1 MGGQEVDVV
10 EERRAAS
17 GKKKTK
23 VQHAFQGVIPILVTP
38 FKGDGKVDVASLLR
52 LVDHL
57 HAHGARD
64 GFGAFGNAGEGYALL
79 PSEKRLVLDALV
91 RHLDGRAPVIAGV
104 GATGTEAAVETCKEA
119 EGLGAAGL
127 MVLPPYYLRP
137 DADGLMFF
145 YSAIS
150 DAVGIPIMVQD
161 APLLTQVVM
170 PPALLARMAREI
182 ERVDYAK
189 IEAPPTAPK
198 ITMTLEA
205 AGDTLTLL
213 GGLNGQFMIEEWQRG
228 SRGTMPGSD
237 LISVFCSIWSALENG
252 ELDSAWRAFQQ
263 ALPLIRYELQPG
275 LGISAMK
282 HNLVH
287 AGVLENAMVRHPTRS
302 LDEFG
307 LSELEALRSL
317 VGTNSQPCR

>member
-1 MGGQEVDVV
+1 M
-10 EERRAAS
+10 
-17 GKKKTK
+17 
-23 VQHAFQGVIPILVTP
+23 HNAFQGVIPILVTP
-38 FKGDGKVDVASLLR
+38 FQDDGKVDVAGMLR

-57 HAHGARD
+57 DAHGGLG
-64 GFGAFGNAGEGYALL
+64 GFGVFGNAGEGYTLL
-79 PSEKRLVLDALV
+79 PSEKRALLDAIV

-104 GATGTEAAVETCKEA
+104 GATGTEAAVAVCKEA
-119 EGLGAAGL
+119 EGLGVAGL

-161 APLLTQVVM
+161 APLLSQVVM
-170 PPALLARMAREI
+170 PPGLLARMAREI
-182 ERVDYAK
+182 EHVDYAK

-198 ITMTLEA
+198 ITSTLEA
-205 AGDTLTLL
+205 AGDRLALL

-228 SRGTMPGSD
+228 SRGIMPGSD

-252 ELDSAWRAFQQ
+252 DLDSAWSAFQR

-275 LGISAMK
+275 LGVSAMK

-287 AGVLENAMVRHPTRS
+287 AGVLESAMVRHPTRS
-302 LDEFG
+302 LDESG

-317 VGTNSQPCR
+317 VGTNHQPCR

>member
-1 MGGQEVDVV
+1 MKMQN
-10 EERRAAS
+10 
-17 GKKKTK
+17 
-23 VQHAFQGVIPILVTP
+23 AFQGVIPILVTP
-38 FKGDGKVDVASLLR
+38 FTDDGRVDVAGLLR

-57 HAHGARD
+57 HEQGARD
-64 GFGAFGNAGEGYALL
+64 GFGVFGNAGEGYTLL
-79 PSEKRLVLDALV
+79 ASEKRRLLDALV
-91 RHLDGRAPVIAGV
+91 RHLDGGAPVIAGV
-104 GATGTEAAVETCKEA
+104 GATGTEAAVEACKEA

-127 MVLPPYYLRP
+127 MVLPPYFLRP

-150 DAVGIPIMVQD
+150 DAVGTPIMVQD
-161 APLLTQVVM
+161 APLLTQVAM

-182 ERVDYAK
+182 EQVDYAK

-198 ITMTLEA
+198 ISGTLEA
-205 AGDTLTLL
+205 AGDTLKLF

-237 LISVFCSIWSALENG
+237 LVSVFCSIWSALENG
-252 ELDSAWRAFQQ
+252 ELDAAWRAFQR

-275 LGISAMK
+275 LGVSAMK

-287 AGVLENAMVRHPTRS
+287 AGVFESAMVRHPTRS
-302 LDEFG
+302 LDESG
-307 LSELEALRSL
+307 LIELEALRSL
-317 VGTNSQPCR
+317 VGTNRRPCR

>member
-1 MGGQEVDVV
+1 MQNPL
-10 EERRAAS
+10 
-17 GKKKTK
+17 
-23 VQHAFQGVIPILVTP
+23 QGVIPILVTP
-38 FKGDGKVDVASLLR
+38 FKDDGKIDVAGLLR

-57 HAHGARD
+57 YEQGARG
-64 GFGAFGNAGEGYALL
+64 GFGIFGNAGEGYTLL
-79 PSEKRLVLDALV
+79 ASEKRQLLDALV
-91 RHLDGRAPVIAGV
+91 RHLGGTAPVIAGV
-104 GATGTEAAVETCKEA
+104 GATGTEAAVEACKEA

-127 MVLPPYYLRP
+127 MVLPPYFLRP
-137 DADGLMFF
+137 DGDGLMFF

-161 APLLTQVVM
+161 APLLSQVAM

-182 ERVDYAK
+182 EHVDYAK

-198 ITMTLEA
+198 ITKILEA
-205 AGDTLTLL
+205 AGETLKLF

-237 LISVFCSIWSALENG
+237 LVSVFCSIWSALENG
-252 ELDSAWRAFQQ
+252 ELDAAWRAFQR

-275 LGISAMK
+275 LGVSAMK

-287 AGVLENAMVRHPTRS
+287 AGVLESATVRHPTRS
-302 LDEFG
+302 LDESG
-307 LSELEALRSL
+307 LRELEALRSL
-317 VGTNSQPCR
+317 VGTNRQPCR

>member
-1 MGGQEVDVV
+1 M
-10 EERRAAS
+10 RKR
-17 GKKKTK
+17 
-23 VQHAFQGVIPILVTP
+23 FQGVIPILVTP
-38 FKGDGKVDVASLLR
+38 FKDDCKVDVASLLR

-57 HAHGARD
+57 YAHGARG
-64 GFGAFGNAGEGYALL
+64 GFGVFGNAGEGYTLL
-79 PSEKRLVLDALV
+79 PSEKRRLLDAIV
-91 RHLDGRAPVIAGV
+91 HHMDGRAPVIAGV
-104 GATGTEAAVETCKEA
+104 GATGTEAAVETSKEA

-161 APLLTQVVM
+161 APLLSQVAM

-182 ERVDYAK
+182 EHVDYAK

-198 ITMTLEA
+198 ITGTLEA
-205 AGDTLTLL
+205 AGDTLALL

-228 SRGTMPGSD
+228 SRGIMPGSD
-237 LISVFCSIWSALENG
+237 LISVFCSIWSALEDG
-252 ELDSAWRAFQQ
+252 ELDSAWSAFQR

-275 LGISAMK
+275 LGVSAMK

-287 AGVLENAMVRHPTRS
+287 AGVLESAMVRHPTRS
-302 LDEFG
+302 LDESG
-307 LSELEALRSL
+307 LRELEALRSL
-317 VGTNSQPCR
+317 AGTDSPPCR

>member
-1 MGGQEVDVV
+1 MQN
-10 EERRAAS
+10 
-17 GKKKTK
+17 
-23 VQHAFQGVIPILVTP
+23 AFQGVIPILVTP
-38 FKGDGKVDVASLLR
+38 FKDDGKVDVAGLLR

-57 HAHGARD
+57 YEHGARG
-64 GFGAFGNAGEGYALL
+64 GFGIFGNAGEGYTLL
-79 PSEKRLVLDALV
+79 ASEKRQLLDALV

-104 GATGTEAAVETCKEA
+104 GATGTEAAVEACKEA

-145 YSAIS
+145 YSEIS
-150 DAVGIPIMVQD
+150 DAVGTPIMVQD

-170 PPALLARMAREI
+170 APALLARMAREI
-182 ERVDYAK
+182 EQVNYAK

-198 ITMTLEA
+198 ITRTVEA
-205 AGDTLTLL
+205 VGGMLTLL

-237 LISVFCSIWSALENG
+237 LVPVFCSIWSALENG
-252 ELDSAWRAFQQ
+252 DLDAAWRAFQR

-275 LGISAMK
+275 LGVSAMK

-287 AGVLENAMVRHPTRS
+287 AGVLESATVRHPTRS
-302 LDEFG
+302 LDGCG
-307 LSELEALRSL
+307 LKELEALRSL
-317 VGTNSQPCR
+317 VGTNRQPCR

>member
-1 MGGQEVDVV
+1 MQN
-10 EERRAAS
+10 
-17 GKKKTK
+17 
-23 VQHAFQGVIPILVTP
+23 AFQGVIPILVTP
-38 FKGDGKVDVASLLR
+38 FRDDGKVDVASLLR

-57 HAHGARD
+57 YEHGARD
-64 GFGAFGNAGEGYALL
+64 GFGAFGNAGEGYTLL
-79 PSEKRLVLDALV
+79 ASEKRQLLDALV
-91 RHLDGRAPVIAGV
+91 RHLDGRAAVVAGV
-104 GATGTEAAVETCKEA
+104 GATGTEAAVEACKEA

-161 APLLTQVVM
+161 APLLSQVVM
-170 PPALLARMAREI
+170 PPTLLARMAREI
-182 ERVDYAK
+182 EHVDYAK

-198 ITMTLEA
+198 ITRTLEA
-205 AGDTLTLL
+205 AGDTLALL

-228 SRGTMPGSD
+228 SRGIMPGSD
-237 LISVFCSIWSALENG
+237 LVSDFCSIWSALENG
-252 ELDSAWRAFQQ
+252 ELDAAWSAFQR

-275 LGISAMK
+275 LGVSAMK

-287 AGVLENAMVRHPTRS
+287 AGVLESAMVRHPTRS
-302 LDEFG
+302 LDESG

-317 VGTNSQPCR
+317 VGTNRQPCR